1 MRRWLYV
8 SARNKKIV
16 SVKFYPMNGSSSSSS
31 KITSKRGIEGVWGSI
46 RVV

>member
-8 SARNKKIV
+8 SARNKEMV

-31 KITSKRGIEGVWGSI
+31 KITSKRGYRGGMGEYKG
-46 RVV
+46 